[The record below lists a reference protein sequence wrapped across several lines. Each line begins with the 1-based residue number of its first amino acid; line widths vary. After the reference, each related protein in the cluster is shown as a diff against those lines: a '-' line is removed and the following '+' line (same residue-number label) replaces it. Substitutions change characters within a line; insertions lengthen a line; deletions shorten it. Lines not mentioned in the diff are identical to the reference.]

1 MPGRFLWI
9 FTCPSRI
16 RSRPIIERWT
26 NHTPDQVIHRDM
38 SKSTP
43 QAPPAPD
50 PSLVTQQQ
58 TGANLNAAIAQ
69 RLMNDTNQYSPFG
82 STTYQQTGT
91 QNVGGFEIP
100 TYSQTTTFN
109 PTVQS
114 IISGT
119 ENVGA
124 SLVPTGQ
131 ALANEIGSSATKP
144 LNFSGVNQDY
154 LNSGPQLL
162 DQNASNAVYQ
172 QQKSFLDPQWQQS
185 QKDLEDQLSRQGIPI
200 GSDAYNSA
208 ISNFQNQKTQAYQ
221 SAQDSAI
228 AQGAQNAGQLF
239 NQALAGQQQN
249 ISQQQLAQMS
259 PIELLSMLYNT
270 GAN

>member
-1 MPGRFLWI
+1 
-9 FTCPSRI
+9 
-16 RSRPIIERWT
+16 
-26 NHTPDQVIHRDM
+26 M

-50 PSLVTQQQ
+50 PSLFTQQQ
-58 TGANLNAAIAQ
+58 TGANLNAEIAQ

-154 LNSGPQLL
+154 LNTGPQLL

-270 GAN
+270 GTN

>member
-1 MPGRFLWI
+1 
-9 FTCPSRI
+9 
-16 RSRPIIERWT
+16 
-26 NHTPDQVIHRDM
+26 M

-58 TGANLNAAIAQ
+58 TGANLNAEIAQ

-154 LNSGPQLL
+154 LNTGPQLL

-172 QQKSFLDPQWQQS
+172 QQKSFLDPQWREC
-185 QKDLEDQLSRQGIPI
+185 QKFCVRDFCEGWFP
-200 GSDAYNSA
+200 
-208 ISNFQNQKTQAYQ
+208 F
-221 SAQDSAI
+221 
-228 AQGAQNAGQLF
+228 
-239 NQALAGQQQN
+239 
-249 ISQQQLAQMS
+249 
-259 PIELLSMLYNT
+259 
-270 GAN
+270 

>member
-1 MPGRFLWI
+1 
-9 FTCPSRI
+9 
-16 RSRPIIERWT
+16 
-26 NHTPDQVIHRDM
+26 M

-50 PSLVTQQQ
+50 PSLVAQRQ
-58 TGANLNAAIAQ
+58 TGANLNTAISQ
-69 RLMNDTNQYSPFG
+69 KVLNDTNQYSPFG

-91 QNVGGFEIP
+91 QNVGGLDVP

-109 PTVQS
+109 PTLQS

-124 SLVPTGQ
+124 SLVPTAQ
-131 ALANEIGSSATKP
+131 TLANEIGSSATTP
-144 LNFSGVNQDY
+144 LNFSGANQDY
-154 LNSGPQLL
+154 LNAGPQLL
-162 DQNASNAVYQ
+162 DRNATNAIYQ
-172 QQKSFLDPQWQQS
+172 QQKGFLDPQWQQG
-185 QKDLEDQLSRQGIPI
+185 QKDLEDQLARQGIPV

-208 ISNFQNQKTQAYQ
+208 MSNFQNQKTQAYQ

-239 NQALAGQQQN
+239 NQALAGQKQN

-259 PIELLSMLYNT
+259 PIELLSMLYNSGVT
-270 GAN
+270 

>member
-1 MPGRFLWI
+1 M
-9 FTCPSRI
+9 
-16 RSRPIIERWT
+16 
-26 NHTPDQVIHRDM
+26 
-38 SKSTP
+38 
-43 QAPPAPD
+43 
-50 PSLVTQQQ
+50 
-58 TGANLNAAIAQ
+58 
-69 RLMNDTNQYSPFG
+69 
-82 STTYQQTGT
+82 
-91 QNVGGFEIP
+91 
-100 TYSQTTTFN
+100 
-109 PTVQS
+109 
-114 IISGT
+114 
-119 ENVGA
+119 
-124 SLVPTGQ
+124 
-131 ALANEIGSSATKP
+131 ANEIGSSATKP

-172 QQKSFLDPQWQQS
+172 QQKSFLDPQWQQNK
-185 QKDLEDQLSRQGIPI
+185 KDLEDQLSRQGIPI

-221 SAQDSAI
+221 SAQDLAI